1 VIGPTRR
8 RFVTLG
14 AVGIVGLGARRLWAS
29 PAAPFRPVRVLTDA
43 PRGTRLVI
51 VGASFAGISLA
62 RAVKQLDPR
71 VEIVLLEREPF
82 FVFAPAQLRY
92 AFGLSPFHDVARGYH
107 ALADQGLPI
116 IRSVVTAIDRDRRR
130 VVTAEGAV
138 EYDYLAL
145 TSGVRLAHEEVPGLA
160 EQPQANLCPYDSA
173 ALVDL
178 HRVIAAFRG
187 GHVLIATPNGPYK
200 CQPAPYEYALL
211 WAAHIRRRRLKATVT
226 LCDPRSRPTPAAVAD
241 GLTRAMDAYASVLR
255 YEPFTQVR
263 SVDPVARTAETEAGR
278 LSYDVLSV
286 IPPNK
291 TMSFISDAGLGAPFI
306 EVDPKTFRST
316 RDERIYALG
325 DNADTP
331 FAKTAYT
338 AMDAARVAAASIA
351 SDLGLRTPGVGLPA
365 NLCYPLVAPDR
376 ALLIETHWALEQDAT
391 GNIQVRVSGRHDD
404 RAKASYARLR
414 RQWEA
419 RTLSTLFGP

>member
-1 VIGPTRR
+1 M
-8 RFVTLG
+8 
-14 AVGIVGLGARRLWAS
+14 
-29 PAAPFRPVRVLTDA
+29 TDA
-43 PRGTRLVI
+43 RRGTRLVI

-62 RAVKQLDPR
+62 RAVKRLDPR

-82 FVFAPAQLRY
+82 FVFAPALLRY
-92 AFGLSPFHDVARGYH
+92 VFGLSPFHDVARGYR

-116 IRSVVTAIDRDRRR
+116 IRSTVGAIDRDRRR

-178 HRVIAAFRG
+178 RRLIDAFRG

-200 CQPAPYEYALL
+200 CQPAPYEYALR
-211 WAAHIRRRRLKATVT
+211 WAAHIKRRRLKATVT
-226 LCDPRSRPTPAAVAD
+226 LCDPRSRPTPAAVAE
-241 GLTRAMDAYASVLR
+241 GLTRAMDAYASILR

-291 TMSFISDAGLGAPFI
+291 TMSFISDAGLGDPFV

-338 AMDAARVAAASIA
+338 AMDSARLAAASIA
-351 SDLGLRTPGVGLPA
+351 GDLGVRTPAVGLPT

-391 GNIQVRVSGRHDD
+391 GNIHVRVSGRHDD

-414 RQWEA
+414 REWEA

>member
-1 VIGPTRR
+1 M
-8 RFVTLG
+8 
-14 AVGIVGLGARRLWAS
+14 
-29 PAAPFRPVRVLTDA
+29 TDA

-62 RAVKQLDPR
+62 RAVKRLDPR

-92 AFGLSPFHDVARGYH
+92 VFGSVPFHDVARGYR

-116 IRSVVTAIDRDRRR
+116 IRSMVAAIDRDRRR

-178 HRVIAAFRG
+178 RRLIAAFRG

-211 WAAHIRRRRLKATVT
+211 WAAHIRRQRLKATVT
-226 LCDPRSRPTPAAVAD
+226 LCDPRSRPTPAAVAE
-241 GLTRAMDAYASVLR
+241 GLTRAMDAYASILR

-291 TMSFISDAGLGAPFI
+291 SMSFISHAGLGDPFV

-338 AMDAARVAAASIA
+338 AMDSARLAAASIA
-351 SDLGLRTPGVGLPA
+351 GDLGVRTPAVGLPA

-391 GNIQVRVSGRHDD
+391 GNIHVRVSGRHDD